1 MRRLVN
7 RLTLFPLFGLLVV
20 APSQEAFGH
29 ATGLFRQSTQGPRD
43 ARSGAGSEDDVRA
56 LDPGKPHRR
65 ELAGGQRH
73 AYRIRLGADQFL
85 KAVVEQ
91 DGIDVVAQVLGPDG
105 KHIMECDSEG
115 RSRGQESIS
124 LVAEVEGDYRLIV
137 QPKEK
142 GAPAGSYQIRIEE
155 LRAAIGNDRALHEAR
170 GLYEDARKL
179 RREGKYDEALQLV
192 ERSLEIRERLLG
204 PDHPDVATAINSLA
218 ILHRQKGQYA
228 KAEQLCRRSLAIRES
243 ALGPDHPHV
252 ADSLNNL
259 ASIYYN
265 QGDFPKADLLFR
277 RALMIREKALG
288 PSHLDVAQS
297 LSNLIVL
304 YRDTGEYAKA
314 APLSQRALAIFEER
328 LGPEH
333 LDVAQALNNT
343 ASLYWSRGDYAEAE
357 PLFRRALAIREKT
370 LGPEH
375 PDVASSLNGLGTL
388 YHNRGECA
396 KAEPFYQRALAIWE
410 KALGPEHPDVSN
422 TLSNLARL
430 YAAKGDIA
438 RAITFQSRANA
449 VSEHNLALNLAA
461 GSERQ
466 KLAYLALFSKET
478 DFTLSLHSQVAPN
491 DPQALNLAFI
501 TLLRRKGR
509 GLDAMT
515 NTIAALRRRARPEDQ
530 TLFDQLV
537 EARSR
542 LAAFMLKDFSAA
554 KLDTYR
560 ARLKLLEEE
569 IEKLEAQLCL
579 RSAELRA
586 QSQPVTLAAVQAALP
601 VGSILIEFAL
611 YTSQGPQT
619 GKNKPPRYLAY
630 MLAPQG
636 QPRWVDLGEAA
647 SINPTVEA
655 WREALRDP
663 NRPDVMRLA
672 RAVDEKV
679 MQPVRSSLQS
689 ALADTSHLLIVP
701 DGSLNLI
708 PFAALAD
715 EQNQYLIERYTIS
728 YLTSGRDL
736 LRLETS
742 LPSKSAPLVLADP
755 AFGKVPNVA
764 KRATQNYRNL
774 QAGNQGPERID
785 KARIFF
791 RSLPGSRNEAL
802 AIKVVLPEASVLLRK
817 QSIETALKQA
827 KSPLILHI
835 ATHGFFL
842 SNQEAPSTKTPDFF
856 NGYLPRISDPRLS
869 KWAAHIENPLLRS
882 GLALAGANQDKGGD
896 DDGVLTALEVAGLDL
911 WGAKL
916 VVLSA
921 CDTGAGEV
929 KNGEGVQGLRRALV
943 LAGSESQ
950 VMSLWTVLDEKAR
963 RVMLPYYLKV
973 TGSDVENPR
982 QPRQSRL
989 KAIFEAKME

>member
-304 YRDTGEYAKA
+304 YRDTGEYA
-314 APLSQRALAIFEER
+314 
-328 LGPEH
+328 
-333 LDVAQALNNT
+333 
-343 ASLYWSRGDYAEAE
+343 EAE

-410 KALGPEHPDVSN
+410 KALGPEHPNVATSLNGLASLYYGRGDYERGETLFQRALTIWEKTLGPEHPDVSN

-509 GLDAMT
+509 GLDA
-515 NTIAALRRRARPEDQ
+515 
-530 TLFDQLV
+530 
-537 EARSR
+537 
-542 LAAFMLKDFSAA
+542 
-554 KLDTYR
+554 
-560 ARLKLLEEE
+560 
-569 IEKLEAQLCL
+569 
-579 RSAELRA
+579 
-586 QSQPVTLAAVQAALP
+586 
-601 VGSILIEFAL
+601 
-611 YTSQGPQT
+611 
-619 GKNKPPRYLAY
+619 
-630 MLAPQG
+630 
-636 QPRWVDLGEAA
+636 
-647 SINPTVEA
+647 
-655 WREALRDP
+655 
-663 NRPDVMRLA
+663 
-672 RAVDEKV
+672 
-679 MQPVRSSLQS
+679 
-689 ALADTSHLLIVP
+689 
-701 DGSLNLI
+701 
-708 PFAALAD
+708 
-715 EQNQYLIERYTIS
+715 
-728 YLTSGRDL
+728 
-736 LRLETS
+736 
-742 LPSKSAPLVLADP
+742 
-755 AFGKVPNVA
+755 
-764 KRATQNYRNL
+764 
-774 QAGNQGPERID
+774 
-785 KARIFF
+785 
-791 RSLPGSRNEAL
+791 
-802 AIKVVLPEASVLLRK
+802 
-817 QSIETALKQA
+817 
-827 KSPLILHI
+827 
-835 ATHGFFL
+835 
-842 SNQEAPSTKTPDFF
+842 
-856 NGYLPRISDPRLS
+856 
-869 KWAAHIENPLLRS
+869 
-882 GLALAGANQDKGGD
+882 
-896 DDGVLTALEVAGLDL
+896 
-911 WGAKL
+911 
-916 VVLSA
+916 
-921 CDTGAGEV
+921 
-929 KNGEGVQGLRRALV
+929 
-943 LAGSESQ
+943 
-950 VMSLWTVLDEKAR
+950 
-963 RVMLPYYLKV
+963 
-973 TGSDVENPR
+973 
-982 QPRQSRL
+982 
-989 KAIFEAKME
+989 

>member
-228 KAEQLCRRSLAIRES
+228 KAEQLCRRSLAIRE
-243 ALGPDHPHV
+243 
-252 ADSLNNL
+252 
-259 ASIYYN
+259 
-265 QGDFPKADLLFR
+265 
-277 RALMIREKALG
+277 
-288 PSHLDVAQS
+288 
-297 LSNLIVL
+297 
-304 YRDTGEYAKA
+304 
-314 APLSQRALAIFEER
+314 
-328 LGPEH
+328 
-333 LDVAQALNNT
+333 
-343 ASLYWSRGDYAEAE
+343 
-357 PLFRRALAIREKT
+357 KT
-370 LGPEH
+370 LGPDH

-410 KALGPEHPDVSN
+410 KALGPEHPNVATSLNNLAECYIDNSDDVKAEPLYQRALAIWEKALGLEHPLVAESLNGLASLYYGRGDYERGETLFQRALTIWEKTLGPEHPDVSN

-542 LAAFMLKDFSAA
+542 LAA
-554 KLDTYR
+554 
-560 ARLKLLEEE
+560 
-569 IEKLEAQLCL
+569 
-579 RSAELRA
+579 
-586 QSQPVTLAAVQAALP
+586 
-601 VGSILIEFAL
+601 
-611 YTSQGPQT
+611 
-619 GKNKPPRYLAY
+619 
-630 MLAPQG
+630 
-636 QPRWVDLGEAA
+636 
-647 SINPTVEA
+647 
-655 WREALRDP
+655 
-663 NRPDVMRLA
+663 
-672 RAVDEKV
+672 
-679 MQPVRSSLQS
+679 
-689 ALADTSHLLIVP
+689 
-701 DGSLNLI
+701 
-708 PFAALAD
+708 
-715 EQNQYLIERYTIS
+715 
-728 YLTSGRDL
+728 
-736 LRLETS
+736 
-742 LPSKSAPLVLADP
+742 
-755 AFGKVPNVA
+755 
-764 KRATQNYRNL
+764 
-774 QAGNQGPERID
+774 
-785 KARIFF
+785 
-791 RSLPGSRNEAL
+791 
-802 AIKVVLPEASVLLRK
+802 
-817 QSIETALKQA
+817 
-827 KSPLILHI
+827 
-835 ATHGFFL
+835 
-842 SNQEAPSTKTPDFF
+842 
-856 NGYLPRISDPRLS
+856 
-869 KWAAHIENPLLRS
+869 
-882 GLALAGANQDKGGD
+882 
-896 DDGVLTALEVAGLDL
+896 
-911 WGAKL
+911 
-916 VVLSA
+916 
-921 CDTGAGEV
+921 
-929 KNGEGVQGLRRALV
+929 
-943 LAGSESQ
+943 
-950 VMSLWTVLDEKAR
+950 
-963 RVMLPYYLKV
+963 
-973 TGSDVENPR
+973 
-982 QPRQSRL
+982 
-989 KAIFEAKME
+989 